1 LADKA
6 TPTAFL
12 SVHFLL
18 AVQKK
23 VSKRFYSLSGRSER
37 KCEGIEIFKDD
48 ICECRLWNRYNPLF
62 CYKNLNNNG
71 KINRRFL

>member
-1 LADKA
+1 VADKA

-23 VSKRFYSLSGRSER
+23 VNMRFYFLSGRSER
-37 KCEGIEIFKDD
+37 KCEGF
-48 ICECRLWNRYNPLF
+48 PLGLARGEMPPAF
-62 CYKNLNNNG
+62 LGIVAG
-71 KINRRFL
+71 KIFLWVQIASHSTER